1 MDNFL
6 KIKNFQL
13 CMEAFNTW
21 MWDNYSVRCTG
32 PDLDPSEMLFEVM
45 KGVRD
50 SGPEFETIKDLNNIA
65 LNTLQDIY
73 VKKYKLQ
80 KQKVSGPQNGSAL
93 ASSTDRLDRDT
104 NLYGSRPVTTGS
116 TMLVPQSSKFS
127 QNNDEILGDVNAQYD
142 RLKSDRSPS
151 ASASSSSA
159 LKPVVEIES
168 AIPSD
173 LFNKMLEE
181 KKASY
186 LDDSILLQKPLVPD
200 NPKALYEKLAADQTP
215 GTEGSASGGS
225 GGNNNDNDVNDVI
238 DSIFNARGSLLPYS
252 ETTNAMQKTT
262 TQAAVLIDTPKQR
275 MISLRYITIN
285 GFDRNWSLAP
295 LRCQFNLDFSDLTTN
310 YRNVAS
316 IKATRLVVPNEI
328 VEHRGLLQMPR
339 YQMGGGQESGSRLSL
354 PYLSL
359 SIDEISDVYDGFNNM
374 TQNQFTQFVYDTS
387 YRCPNG
393 RGYVVLKPAQEE
405 VKVFYPQNLSSISRL
420 TFSIR
425 RPNGTLFN
433 DHKDNFQIFKVEYEQ
448 YNTFYIKIVLD
459 KYFDKNEFF
468 VGDTVTLQN
477 YTMYKPATAPACL
490 DSSEFMKMAAFVN
503 RSEGH
508 EVAQLGEA
516 NENGFYQSFYV
527 FAPGFFDQS
536 VGKLVVD
543 RCMVDALR
551 EYNIGVP
558 PGVSGSAGGS
568 GSLINLSLQN
578 TISLTLGLD
587 VADRMIIQTKTI

>member
-1 MDNFL
+1 
-6 KIKNFQL
+6 
-13 CMEAFNTW
+13 MEAFNTW
-21 MWDNYSVRCTG
+21 MWDNYNMRCTG
-32 PDLDPSEMLFEVM
+32 PELDPSEMLFEIM
-45 KGVRD
+45 KSVRD
-50 SGPEFETIKDLNNIA
+50 SDPEFETIKDLNNIA

-80 KQKVSGPQNGSAL
+80 KISGGPSSSSSSPSSTNPSLSLSSAPL

-104 NLYGSRPVTTGS
+104 NLYGVRPVTTGS

-127 QNNDEILGDVNAQYD
+127 QDEFMVDVNAQYD
-142 RLKSDRSPS
+142 RMKSDRSS
-151 ASASSSSA
+151 ATNANA
-159 LKPVVEIES
+159 NQNVPLKPIVEIES

-173 LFNKMLEE
+173 LFNKMVEE

-186 LDDSILLQKPLVPD
+186 LESSILLQKPLIPD
-200 NPKALYEKLAADQTP
+200 NPKALYEQLAADQAP
-215 GTEGSASGGS
+215 DAEKERERES
-225 GGNNNDNDVNDVI
+225 DVNDVI

-252 ETTNAMQKTT
+252 ETTSAMQNTTT
-262 TQAAVLIDTPKQR
+262 TQAAILIETPKQR

-285 GFDRNWSLAP
+285 GFDRNWTLSP

-316 IKATRLVVPNEI
+316 VKATRLVVPNEI

-468 VGDTVTLQN
+468 VGDTVTMQN

-490 DSSEFMKMAAFVN
+490 DSTEFVKMAAFVN

-527 FAPGFFDQS
+527 FAPGFFDQN

-558 PGVSGSAGGS
+558 PSLSSSG